1 MPLSLCW
8 TSLSGLWRLRQLL
21 AVEERPTLAWTVS
34 AVLTSSRN
42 VVSRQW
48 CLSLIQSNRTTDT
61 VQFLPISLASHVEG
75 RGEWVRRRGVGR
87 RCSSNWFWVEVCW
100 SVFLIRVTIVCRR
113 RKLTQPAVI
122 GMQYVVMAAS
132 NPHNSVNCLTN
143 DQWAVIVGFFLPLS
157 LSLLQTGPGWGWR
170 VTCLS
175 LECTVPSIIHIRT
188 NERGGSGRP
197 AGRPTAGAS
206 PADLKWDGPPPF
218 PFSPFGNWQFRKLS
232 PLSLPPHL
240 PSPIPFLRPL
250 LLTLRLLLPAVLLR
264 VYRASN
270 KTQFLKRKRQGQR
283 ATRRPRRP
291 TAIPMAAKQTCI
303 TLIGAA

>member
-157 LSLLQTGPGWGWR
+157 LSLCSKLVPAEDGGWP
-170 VTCLS
+170 VCLS
-175 LECTVPSIIHIRT
+175 SVPCRQLSILGRTSEVAVGGRQVDPPLAPVLPTWNEMGHHLSPFPHLEIGNFENC
-188 NERGGSGRP
+188 
-197 AGRPTAGAS
+197 
-206 PADLKWDGPPPF
+206 PPF
-218 PFSPFGNWQFRKLS
+218 P
-232 PLSLPPHL
+232 
-240 PSPIPFLRPL
+240 
-250 LLTLRLLLPAVLLR
+250 
-264 VYRASN
+264 Y
-270 KTQFLKRKRQGQR
+270 
-283 ATRRPRRP
+283 RP
-291 TAIPMAAKQTCI
+291 TSPRPSLFYDRCY
-303 TLIGAA
+303 